1 MSWPCKVGGTFVQ
14 GWLLCRQPCA
24 RNVAWRCVGRGFG
37 VQGWSLFCQPCAK
50 DSPTLRKRPTNL
62 AQPPRGTWGA
72 GGHTWVPRAQAG
84 TREAARG
91 ARGAVRARMG
101 EVGFDSAHL
110 AHRFGL
116 LRHWEPISAGQVAL
130 AKTHLAH
137 AAGARSAH
145 RATQG
150 LASKQKMPIFVDI
163 NSFPN
168 GSTHSECT

>member
-1 MSWPCKVGGTFVQ
+1 MWPGGAWDAVLAFKVGHFFASLAQKT
-14 GWLLCRQPCA
+14 RQPCA
-24 RNVAWRCVGRGFG
+24 NDRPTLRCPRVGRGG
-37 VQGWSLFCQPCAK
+37 QAGTREC
-50 DSPTLRKRPTNL
+50 
-62 AQPPRGTWGA
+62 RGG
-72 GGHTWVPRAQAG
+72 TWVPRAQAG
-84 TREAARG
+84 AGGRRRAHARRREAARG
-91 ARGAVRARMG
+91 ARGAFRARMG